1 MLHTKNTT
9 DVTYKLRIY
18 NNEIETIKS
27 VKLLGVEINY
37 QIKFNKHISTLC
49 SKAVMQPNLFYRLK
63 KYKTEKNAKIDNFIY
78 SNFSYSSLVWHFFSF
93 QSSKKI
99 ESIQKCYLR
108 LVLNDY
114 KNDYATLLK
123 KNNTTTKE
131 IKILHTLAIEIFK
144 TINNINP
151 SFMKDMFT
159 PKRNPKTRSFG
170 ILIKHHKFA
179 KYGDKNLIAFGRKI
193 WNQLPSYAKS
203 LTSINIF

>member
-1 MLHTKNTT
+1 MQLN
-9 DVTYKLRIY
+9 
-18 NNEIETIKS
+18 
-27 VKLLGVEINY
+27 LL
-37 QIKFNKHISTLC
+37 
-49 SKAVMQPNLFYRLK
+49 YRLK
-63 KYKTEKNAKIDNFIY
+63 KYKTEKNAMVDNFTY
-78 SNFSYSSLVWHFFSF
+78 SNFNYCSLAWHFCSF

-108 LVLNDY
+108 LVLNYY

-159 PKRNPKTRSFG
+159 PKSDPKTRPFG
-170 ILIKHHKFA
+170 ILIKHPKFA

-193 WNQLPSYAKS
+193 WNQLPSNVKS
-203 LTSINIF
+203 LTSINKF